1 MGAPYFTGTALS
13 LIMLDIDHFKQV
25 NDTYGHNIGDKII
38 VMITKAV
45 KGAMREG
52 DLLIRC
58 GGEEFLCV
66 LPGASQH
73 DAAITAQ
80 RIRVMVADSILKE
93 SDQAITVTVS
103 LGTATF
109 PNRDVADIQQFITVA
124 DEAMYSAKNSGR
136 NRVVSV

>member
-1 MGAPYFTGTALS
+1 
-13 LIMLDIDHFKQV
+13 MLDIDHFKLI

-45 KGAMREG
+45 KSAMRDG
-52 DLLIRC
+52 DLLIRY

-73 DAAITAQ
+73 DAVITAQ
-80 RIRVMVADSILKE
+80 RIRIMVADSILRE
-93 SDQAITVTVS
+93 NDQAISVTVS

-109 PNRDVADIQQFITVA
+109 PNKDIVDIQQFITIA

>member
-1 MGAPYFTGTALS
+1 
-13 LIMLDIDHFKQV
+13 MLDIDHFKQI

-38 VMITKAV
+38 VMITKAI
-45 KGAMREG
+45 KSAIRDG
-52 DLLIRC
+52 DLLIRY
-58 GGEEFLCV
+58 GGEEFLSV

-73 DAAITAQ
+73 DANIIAQ
-80 RIRVMVADSILKE
+80 RIRIMVADSILKE
-93 SDQAITVTVS
+93 NEQAISVTVS

-109 PNRDVADIQQFITVA
+109 PNKDIADIQQFIAMA